1 MTARQWSWSPR
12 WSWAKSATLDVDAF
26 QDPGTFSIGLTV
38 DRFRRGDLL
47 VTLAFGPWSA
57 TGRWGR

>member
-1 MTARQWSWSPR
+1 MTAREWSWR
-12 WSWAKSATLDVDAF
+12 FRRVTVAAYL
-26 QDPGTFSIGLTV
+26 DPGTFGVGLTL

-57 TGRWGR
+57 TGRWGW